1 MSSQGESMTGDA
13 AEPRPGAV
21 EVAVA
26 LMRAGAALTVV
37 RAAVSLGGAHPEQVE
52 QYGILVGVGALGQVA
67 LWLWMARANGAGH
80 RWARTVATV
89 LGGLSLLGPI
99 SAIISAIVNDST
111 ATTVV
116 LTVVTSVLG
125 LSVVGLLHR
134 PGAEPWFRDR
144 P

>member
-1 MSSQGESMTGDA
+1 MAGDA
-13 AEPRPGAV
+13 AEPRPGTV
-21 EVAVA
+21 DLAVA
-26 LMRAGAALTVV
+26 LMWAGAALTVV
-37 RAAVSLGGAHPEQVE
+37 RAAVSLAGAHPEQVE
-52 QYGILVGVGALGQVA
+52 QYGILVGVGALSQVA
-67 LWLWMARANGAGH
+67 VWLWMARANGAGH

-99 SAIISAIVNDST
+99 SAIVNDST

-134 PGAEPWFRDR
+134 PSSEPWFRDR